1 MKGDASWA
9 EEEFGAADL
18 GDVRRTAR
26 LVQLATMLG
35 AQPNAL
41 LPAAAPAWADL
52 KAAYRFFDN
61 DCVRA
66 EAVLESHVQ
75 ATVQRLQVV
84 PLALAVQ
91 DTTYLDWTDHAATT
105 GLGPLAA
112 PTHQGLLAHTTLALT
127 PEHVP
132 LGLLQ
137 QQTWAREAAVHR
149 QGDHKD
155 RAITEKESEKWLT
168 SLQAVVALQAQ
179 CPQTHFVS
187 VGDREAD
194 LYELFLVERPS
205 TVDLLVR
212 AAQNRGTDHPERY
225 LWPTLAAA
233 PLATT
238 VQIQVGARAGQPAR
252 KAQLEVRWR
261 EVTLRRPSKRQAKAQ
276 PPTRTVWAVWANET
290 NPPPEVTPV
299 EWLLLTTVPIHTTAD
314 ALERLEWY
322 AARWG
327 IEVWHKILKSGCR
340 IESRQLATADRLNRC
355 LALYSVIAWRILY
368 ATMLAR
374 ALPDAPCSV
383 LLDEAEWQA
392 LYCRIHRVA
401 TPPAQPPPLA
411 TTVRWIA
418 QLGGYLNRK
427 SDGPPGVTVLWKG
440 FQHLVEITAM
450 YQIMRPQPLATG
462 QAAQNKNSG

>member
-1 MKGDASWA
+1 MYSDATWA
-9 EEEFGAADL
+9 EEEFGEADL

-26 LVQLATMLG
+26 LVQLATLLG
-35 AQPNAL
+35 AQPSAS
-41 LPAAAPAWADL
+41 LPVAASEWADL

-66 EAVLESHVQ
+66 EAVLDSHVQ
-75 ATVQRLQVV
+75 ATVRRLQTV

-137 QQTWAREAAVHR
+137 QQTWARDGAVHR
-149 QGDHKD
+149 QGDHKA
-155 RAITEKESEKWLT
+155 RALTEKESEKWLT

-194 LYELFLVERPS
+194 LYELFLVERPN

-238 VQIQVGARAGQPAR
+238 VVIQVGARAGQPAR
-252 KAQLEVRWR
+252 KALLEVRWR
-261 EVTLRRPSKRQAKAQ
+261 EVTLRRPVKPQAKAQ
-276 PPTRTVWAVWANET
+276 PPTLMVWAVWANEA
-290 NPPPEVTPV
+290 NPPPGVTPV

-314 ALERLEWY
+314 ALERLDWY

-340 IESRQLATADRLNRC
+340 IESRQLATADRLKRC

-374 ALPDAPCSV
+374 TVPDVSCTV

-401 TPPAQPPPLA
+401 TPPAQPPSLA
-411 TTVRWIA
+411 TAVRWIA

-427 SDGPPGVTVLWKG
+427 SDGPPGVTVLWRG

-450 YQIMRPQPLATG
+450 YQIMRPQPLPSG
-462 QAAQNKNSG
+462 QANQNKRSG

>member
-1 MKGDASWA
+1 MNNDASWA
-9 EEEFGAADL
+9 EEEFGEADL
-18 GDVRRTAR
+18 GDVRRTVR
-26 LVQLATMLG
+26 LVQMATVLG
-35 AQPNAL
+35 AQPSAS
-41 LPAAAPAWADL
+41 LPAAMPEWADL

-61 DCVRA
+61 DCVHA

-75 ATVQRLQVV
+75 ATVRRLQVV

-91 DTTYLDWTDHAATT
+91 DTTYLDWTDHTATT
-105 GLGPLAA
+105 GLGPLAT

-137 QQTWAREAAVHR
+137 QQTWVRDAAVHR
-149 QGDHKD
+149 HGDHKD

-212 AAQNRGTDHPERY
+212 AAQNRRTDHPERS

-233 PLATT
+233 PLAAT
-238 VQIQVGARAGQPAR
+238 VQIQVGARAGQPTR

-261 EVTLRRPSKRQAKAQ
+261 EVTLRRPSKRQAKDQ
-276 PPTRTVWAVWANET
+276 PPTCTVWGVWANET
-290 NPPPEVTPV
+290 NPPPGASAV

-314 ALERLEWY
+314 ALERLDWY

-340 IESRQLATADRLNRC
+340 IESRQLATADRLKRC

-374 ALPDAPCSV
+374 ALPDASCAL
-383 LLDEAEWQA
+383 LLDEAEWQT

-411 TTVRWIA
+411 TAVRWIA

-427 SDGPPGVTVLWKG
+427 GDGPPGVTVLWKG

-450 YQIMRPQPLATG
+450 YQIMRPQSLAAG
-462 QAAQNKNSG
+462 YVHQNKNSG

>member
-1 MKGDASWA
+1 MNGDARWA
-9 EEEFGAADL
+9 EAEFGEADL

-35 AQPNAL
+35 AQPTAS
-41 LPAAAPAWADL
+41 LPAAAPDWADL

-66 EAVLESHVQ
+66 EAVLDSHVQ
-75 ATVQRLQVV
+75 ATVQRLHAV

-105 GLGPLAA
+105 GLGPLATA
-112 PTHQGLLAHTTLALT
+112 THQGLLVHSTLALT

-137 QQTWAREAAVHR
+137 QQTWARDAAVHR
-149 QGDHKD
+149 QGDHRH

-168 SLQAVVALQAQ
+168 SLKAVLALQAQ

-194 LYELFLVERPS
+194 VYELFLVERPS

-212 AAQNRGTDHPERY
+212 AAQNRGTAHPERY

-233 PLATT
+233 PLAAT
-238 VQIQVGARAGQPAR
+238 VLIQVGARAGQPAR
-252 KAQLEVRWR
+252 KALLEVRWR
-261 EVTLRRPSKRQAKAQ
+261 EVTLRRPVKRQAKDQ
-276 PPTRTVWAVWANET
+276 PPTLTVWAVWTNET
-290 NPPPEVTPV
+290 NPPPGVPPV
-299 EWLLLTTVPIHTTAD
+299 EWMLLTTVPIHTTAD

-327 IEVWHKILKSGCR
+327 IEVWHKVLKSGCR
-340 IESRQLATADRLNRC
+340 IESRQLATADRLKRC

-374 ALPDAPCSV
+374 ALPDVSCAV

-401 TPPAQPPPLA
+401 IPPAQPPPLA
-411 TTVRWIA
+411 TAVRWIA

-427 SDGPPGVTVLWKG
+427 GDGPPGVTLLWKG
-440 FQHLVEITAM
+440 FQHLLDLTAM
-450 YQIMRPQPLATG
+450 YLIMRPQPLATG
-462 QAAQNKNSG
+462 RSTQNKSSG